1 MQRPNASIVFAS
13 VLILSSSLPV
23 VAAEKVT
30 GVNKDFQRLSETTAN
45 VPDKPGHTL
54 KQITTVWKSV
64 STNPNFG
71 EAWTNAVVQQDNF
84 GVDVTERGYGTSHYQ
99 DGDVSY
105 ISFEGAVKT
114 TRKDGGDFD
123 TVAQGRFTWMG
134 GTGKFKNIKG
144 SGTYGCKFTPK
155 GGQCDWEAEAE
166 M

>member
-23 VAAEKVT
+23 LAAEKVT

-45 VPDKPGHTL
+45 VPDRPGHTF
-54 KQITTVWKSV
+54 KQVTVVWKSV
-64 STNPNFG
+64 SSNPKFG
-71 EAWTNAVVQQDNF
+71 EAWANAVAQQDNF
-84 GVDVTERGYGTSHYQ
+84 GADINERGYGTNHYQ

-105 ISFEGAVKT
+105 FSFESALKT

-123 TVAQGRFTWMG
+123 TVGQGKFTFLG
-134 GTGKFKNIKG
+134 GTGKFKNAKG
-144 SGTYGCKFTPK
+144 SGSYTCKFSPK
-155 GGQCDWEAEAE
+155 GGQCDYEAEVE